1 LIAQEFGNKNLYL
14 YIPPTLKKLHRNL
27 IIFFASQKKK
37 NIDKMRVQ
45 KQNPLLSV
53 SRFFVLMFAS
63 LFVMVLC
70 GFAHALVG
78 PKQARYGRHHCQE
91 HQRRN
96 KSKPDPRH
104 HLLATNIDE
113 DGTESIFESP
123 SFPQSDFGNLDNSP
137 LPIESST
144 LHPSPPSLEEI
155 LLSEHNALE
164 SFLAESGERQ
174 TSEDTSSV
182 PEYTSS
188 STKNKQDPSI
198 PYFLTP
204 VPYFLQHDTKTT
216 TSNSQDPK
224 DVSNKS
230 KEIDKENDV
239 YPEAASIDRAIY
251 QFNNYLVQGLYVI
264 ISILYPNDRKQQQSE
279 ATNTRMMINPL
290 FGDEYNPTTKAETE
304 TTLGFEKFYVF
315 ETVARIPYFAY
326 LSVLHLRETLGHL
339 SETKPIHDS
348 SRRNNNRNNE
358 KRISTM
364 RTHYAQADNELHHR
378 LIMEA
383 LGGND
388 RAFDRILAHTL
399 AFFYYWFVVVVF
411 LWKEQAA
418 YHLNEIVED
427 HAYRIYDEVR
437 APTKVDWNGV
447 EILSKATTYN
457 PCFMADISHSK

>member
-1 LIAQEFGNKNLYL
+1 
-14 YIPPTLKKLHRNL
+14 
-27 IIFFASQKKK
+27 
-37 NIDKMRVQ
+37 MRVQ
-45 KQNPLLSV
+45 NQNPLLSV
-53 SRFFVLMFAS
+53 SRHFELVFAS
-63 LFVMVLC
+63 LFVVVLC
-70 GFAHALVG
+70 GFVHALVY
-78 PKQARYGRHHCQE
+78 PQQAKYGKHHCQE

-96 KSKPDPRH
+96 KSKPNPKHR
-104 HLLATNIDE
+104 LLATNIDE
-113 DGTESIFESP
+113 DGTENILESP

-137 LPIESST
+137 LPIESSI
-144 LHPSPPSLEEI
+144 LHPSQPSSSLEEI
-155 LLSEHNALE
+155 LLTEHNALE

-174 TSEDTSSV
+174 TSGDSSSV
-182 PEYTSS
+182 DEYTSS
-188 STKNKQDPSI
+188 STNNKREQSI

-224 DVSNKS
+224 DVSNLKPS
-230 KEIDKENDV
+230 LLESQEIDKENDV

-251 QFNNYLVQGLYVI
+251 QFNNYLVHGLYVI
-264 ISILYPNDRKQQQSE
+264 IMVLYPNDRKRQQLE

-290 FGDEYNPTTKAETE
+290 FGDEYNPTAKTE

-326 LSVLHLRETLGHL
+326 LSVLHLRETLGAA
-339 SETKPIHDS
+339 TKPIHDN
-348 SRRNNNRNNE
+348 SRRNSNRNNE

-437 APTKVDWNGV
+437 APTKVDWHRVRNTFKGNFDN
-447 EILSKATTYN
+447 LSIAAMYN
-457 PCFMADISHSK
+457 LCFMADISHSTYFHLFHSFTTNYLISSS